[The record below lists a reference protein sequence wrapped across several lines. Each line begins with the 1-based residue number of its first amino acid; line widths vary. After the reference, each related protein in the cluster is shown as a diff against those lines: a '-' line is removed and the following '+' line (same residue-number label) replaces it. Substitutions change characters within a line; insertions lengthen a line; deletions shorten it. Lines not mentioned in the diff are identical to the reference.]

1 MIIWFK
7 PSPVKCNKK
16 QQETIARLKY
26 HAAACFYQFILPFEE
41 LLSWQEVG
49 QQPEQG
55 RTKARRG
62 LGSWKYSYTFQ
73 TAVLGVQEISSLG

>member
-1 MIIWFK
+1 M
-7 PSPVKCNKK
+7 KCNKK

-41 LLSWQEVG
+41 LSWQEVG

-55 RTKARRG
+55 RAKARRG
-62 LGSWKYSYTFQ
+62 LGPGNGYTFQ
-73 TAVLGVQEISSLG
+73 TAVLGVQGISNLD